1 VENGHKLGLVGL
13 NGAGKSTLLKIL
25 AKVEAPTSGEMV
37 ESPQLKAAY
46 FAQHTAE
53 MLDDKKTVYQQVED
67 VIPLETPGRIRTI
80 LGSFLFPGDD
90 VYKKVSV
97 LSGGEKSRLALCCT
111 LLLPANLLI
120 MDEPTNHLDLK
131 GKEILEQAL
140 KEYRGAVVLVTHDRY
155 LLDQVVDTVVE
166 VSDRRIRMFPG
177 NYTEYL
183 EKKESLAAQEAGA
196 APLAVKE
203 TTAAGKLPSDKLL
216 WEETKKQKSREA
228 SGQRKNKKMVAEL
241 EERIHQLEKKQK
253 ALESDRNGLADPA
266 VYKDGP
272 RMKELMNEFDNNR
285 KELKYLYDR
294 WEHYHEEKV

>member
-1 VENGHKLGLVGL
+1 
-13 NGAGKSTLLKIL
+13 
-25 AKVEAPTSGEMV
+25 
-37 ESPQLKAAY
+37 
-46 FAQHTAE
+46 
-53 MLDDKKTVYQQVED
+53 
-67 VIPLETPGRIRTI
+67 IRTI

-90 VYKKVSV
+90 VYKKISV

-166 VSDRRIRMFPG
+166 VAGGRIGIFPG

-183 EKKESLAAQEAGA
+183 EKKESLLAQSVAM
-196 APLAVKE
+196 APQPVKE
-203 TTAAGKLPSDKLL
+203 KASAAKLPPDRPL
-216 WEETKKQKSREA
+216 WEELKKLRSQQAAE
-228 SGQRKNKKMVAEL
+228 QRKHKKTVAEL
-241 EERIHQLEKKQK
+241 EERIHLLEKKQK
-253 ALESDRNGLADPA
+253 SLESDQGGLADPA
-266 VYKDGP
+266 IYKDGAK
-272 RMKELMNEFDNNR
+272 MKELMNDFDKNR

-294 WEHYHEEKV
+294 WEHYNEENA